1 MKHLFLC
8 VLLLL
13 SSAPLSADNQK
24 KIVAALDECKGNL
37 SPEEQKFANQ
47 LTDSNNIS
55 MFCTQFT
62 PEQRKQAMQLKG
74 QQDEAGNILTADLA
88 VQQVAGNTLPP
99 SKRSRRS
106 WGGCPVK

>member
-1 MKHLFLC
+1 MKYIVLC
-8 VLLLL
+8 VLLTL
-13 SSAPLSADNQK
+13 SSLSLSAENY
-24 KIVAALDECKGNL
+24 IAAMDECTGNL
-37 SPEEQKFANQ
+37 SPEEQKFANL

-62 PEQRKQAMQLKG
+62 PEQREQAMKLKG
-74 QQDEAGNILTADLA
+74 QSDEAGNILTADRA

-99 SKRSRRS
+99 SKSSRRS